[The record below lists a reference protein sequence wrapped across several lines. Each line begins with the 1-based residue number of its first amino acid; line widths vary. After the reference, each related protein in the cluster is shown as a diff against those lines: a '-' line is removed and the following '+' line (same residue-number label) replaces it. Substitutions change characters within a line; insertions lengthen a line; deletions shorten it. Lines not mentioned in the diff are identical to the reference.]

1 MTKKIKKISLIISF
15 LNNFNLRIFKK
26 NFRQISKK
34 KLIIIFTII
43 IAFLSTFFTFF
54 QSNQDENQTTNNFK
68 TFRVHKSD
76 INKTIKVLGKA
87 ELVDEQKLRFNQT
100 GKIITVNFK
109 DGDEIKKDQIIAE
122 LDKSEL
128 YNEIRQA
135 EISLQNSR
143 LSLQELLKGNTKAE
157 ILRAQNSVIDT
168 QKKIDIAEKNLAVI
182 KKDEQNTLQE
192 LENEIV
198 MAEKDVTDK
207 KQSLKTAQSELENTK
222 IFEDENIKTSSNS
235 YNSSVDDALLETKD
249 ALLEG
254 DNILVELDNIL
265 CMEENT
271 EHNNDSFESYL
282 GASSLNSKQ
291 KAESAYIAART
302 KRKDLQTLYQ
312 SLQNTEEIKTDEA
325 INLLSKAEAMMQDMI
340 TASDNT
346 YFMLQNT
353 FSGSYLSASQL
364 DSYKISVMSSRTS
377 GQNALGNLKNTLT
390 NLNNLEGLDV
400 TQLRSSDT
408 IRKKEDAVRTAQY
421 ALEKAEDTLKNL
433 KNTLEI
439 KTENK
444 RLEKISQENEVN
456 NLKNTL
462 QETQEELAELERG
475 ETEER
480 LIMAKNDIT
489 QKELALS
496 KIQKNVEKYE
506 LRAPFD
512 GILRKIDFK
521 VGDNLILD
529 DDKFAYIENPN
540 LLKITILLDQID
552 VVKVQ
557 KNYRATIIF
566 DALPDKKFWGE
577 IEEIDQTPLEQ
588 SGVISYETSITLNKE
603 DEKIFSGM
611 TSTVEIIIAE
621 KKDVLA
627 VPSLAIQSRKGKNYV
642 KKIDHGNTN
651 EVEVEIG
658 LNNGQKTEI
667 IKGLNQGD
675 EIVEISWSNGNFN
688 ANENGQDT
696 MRQFMRATR
705 GGGRK

>member
-54 QSNQDENQTTNNFK
+54 KSNQDENQTTNNFK

-364 DSYKISVMSSRTS
+364 DSYKTSVMSSRTS